1 MEKTLVLIKPDA
13 MRRKLA
19 CTILCRLE
27 NIGLK
32 MVALKMLH
40 IDKQLAQNHY
50 AVHREKPFFDD
61 LVDYISSAPVAA
73 AVFEGERAIERVREA
88 MGATDPKKAKAGTIR
103 GDFGVDIEHN
113 SVHGSDSIETA
124 KVEIRLF
131 FTEGEVF
138 SSQSGY

>member
-13 MRRKLA
+13 MRRRLA
-19 CTILCRLE
+19 CTILSRLE

-40 IDKQLAQNHY
+40 IDKHLAQKHY
-50 AVHREKPFFDD
+50 TVHREKPFFND

-73 AVFEGERAIERVREA
+73 AVFEGDRAIERAREA
-88 MGATDPKKAKAGTIR
+88 MGATDPKKAEVGTIR
-103 GDFGVDIEHN
+103 SDFGVDIEHN

-124 KVEIRLF
+124 KAEIRLF
-131 FTEGEVF
+131 FNEEEIF
-138 SSQSGY
+138 SS